1 MIRNECI
8 NCSVKSR
15 AAKKLKDSETEAL
28 AFNCALTSF
37 SKGDVLIK
45 QGMLSTNVVYLRS
58 GLIKLHIE
66 GPYGDQIVRIVK
78 APGYLGLPTTFGD
91 KINQYSITAI
101 DKVQACFIDITTFR
115 NLLYSN
121 PDFSYEIILD
131 ICRNEL
137 EIYNRCVNRSQKQLR
152 GKIAD
157 VILEMSGPIFDSDT
171 FTLPI
176 SQEEI
181 GNLIDS
187 SRESVS
193 RILAEFEKDKI
204 ISVSGKKIGIK
215 NRESLLMISA
225 KG

>member
-1 MIRNECI
+1 MVRNECMY
-8 NCSVKSR
+8 CSVKSK
-15 AAKKLKDSETEAL
+15 AARKLKDTEIETL
-28 AFNCALTSF
+28 SFNCALTSF
-37 SKGDVLIK
+37 RKGDVLIR
-45 QGMLSTNVVYLRS
+45 QGMLSTNVVYLRR
-58 GLIKLHIE
+58 GLTKLHIE

-101 DKVQACFIDITTFR
+101 DDVEACFIDMTTFR

-121 PDFSYEIILD
+121 PDFSYEIIID

-137 EIYNRCVNRSQKQLR
+137 ELYNRCVNRSQKQLR

-157 VILEMSGPIFDSDT
+157 VLLEMSGPIYDSDS

-176 SQEEI
+176 SQEEV

-193 RILAEFEKDKI
+193 RILAEFEKDDI
-204 ISVSGKKIGIK
+204 ITVSGKKIEII

>member
-8 NCSVKSR
+8 DCGVKSK
-15 AAKKLKDSETEAL
+15 AAMKLKDSETEAL
-28 AFNCALTSF
+28 SFNCALTSF
-37 SKGDVLIK
+37 RKGDVLIR

-101 DKVQACFIDITTFR
+101 DKVEACFIDITTFR
-115 NLLYSN
+115 NLLFSN
-121 PDFSYEIILD
+121 PDFSYEIIID

-157 VILEMSGPIFDSDT
+157 VILEMSGPIYDSDS

-204 ISVSGKKIGIK
+204 LSVSGKKIEIK

>member
-1 MIRNECI
+1 MIRNECRH
-8 NCSVKSR
+8 CGVKSK

-28 AFNCALTSF
+28 SFNCALTSF
-37 SKGDVLIK
+37 RKGDVLIR

-101 DKVQACFIDITTFR
+101 DKVEACFIDITTFR
-115 NLLYSN
+115 NLLFSN
-121 PDFSYEIILD
+121 PDFSYEIIID

-157 VILEMSGPIFDSDT
+157 VILEMSGPIYDSDS

-204 ISVSGKKIGIK
+204 LSVSGKKIEIK

>member
-8 NCSVKSR
+8 NCSVKSK
-15 AAKKLKDSETEAL
+15 AAQKLKDMETDAL
-28 AFNCALTSF
+28 SFNCALTSF
-37 SKGDVLIK
+37 KKGDVLIK

-58 GLIKLHIE
+58 GLTKLHIE

-101 DKVQACFIDITTFR
+101 DEVEACFIDITTFR
-115 NLLYSN
+115 KLLYSN
-121 PDFSYEIILD
+121 PDFSYEIIID

-157 VILEMSGPIFDSDT
+157 VILEMSGPIYDSDS

-176 SQEEI
+176 SQEEF

-193 RILAEFEKDKI
+193 RIFAEFEKDKI
-204 ISVSGKKIGIK
+204 ISVSGKKIEIK

>member
-1 MIRNECI
+1 M
-8 NCSVKSR
+8 
-15 AAKKLKDSETEAL
+15 KLKKTETEAL
-28 AFNCALTSF
+28 SFNCALTSF
-37 SKGDVLIK
+37 RKGDVLIR

-157 VILEMSGPIFDSDT
+157 VILEMSGPIYDSDS

-193 RILAEFEKDKI
+193 RILAEFEKDNI